1 MMNKQ
6 KVALVTGASSG
17 IGKEIAK
24 KLLQDGLTVYVA
36 ARRIEKMQDLESL
49 GATALKMDITQ
60 GKDISQAVEQI
71 TRENGGVDVLVNNA
85 GFGSY
90 GAVEDTPIEDA
101 RYQFEVNLFGLAALT
116 QKVLSHMRE
125 QRSGTIINI
134 SSMGGKIYTPL
145 GAWYHATK
153 HALEGW
159 SDCLRLELDQ
169 FGINVVII
177 EPGII
182 NTEFGDVLNGPMM
195 ERSGNTAYSNLAQA
209 VAKSVQDSYEKG
221 NGSSPTVIS
230 DTVSKAVSAKKPKT
244 RYAVGSLAKP
254 LLFLRW
260 LLSDRLFD
268 KAVMSQVK

>member
-134 SSMGGKIYTPL
+134 SSMGAKIYTPL

>member
-1 MMNKQ
+1 MNKQ

-36 ARRIEKMQDLESL
+36 ARRVEKMQDLESL
-49 GATALKMDITQ
+49 GATALEMDIT
-60 GKDISQAVEQI
+60 KDEDIIRVVEQI
-71 TRENGGVDVLVNNA
+71 SQENGGVNVLVNNA

-90 GAVEDTPIEDA
+90 GAVEDTPINDA
-101 RYQFEVNLFGLAALT
+101 RYQFEVNLFGLATLT
-116 QKVLSHMRE
+116 QKVLPHMRE
-125 QRSGTIINI
+125 QRSGKIINI

-169 FGINVVII
+169 FGIDVVII

-182 NTEFGDVLNGPMM
+182 NTEFGNVMTGPMM
-195 ERSGNTAYSNLAQA
+195 ERSGNTAYANLANA
-209 VAKSVQDSYEKG
+209 VESSVQDSYEKG

-230 DTVSKAVSAKKPKT
+230 DTVAKAVRAKKPKT
-244 RYAVGSLAKP
+244 RYAVGSMAKP